1 MHNGHEVPYGHPIP
15 REEAVTDRLE
25 TLRAEQRAFDAVL
38 EDMLE
43 RHAGEF
49 AVFHD
54 GEPAGFFST
63 YDDAYGFAL
72 DRFGLD
78 TVFLVSEVKRRRPEV
93 TSIAWDLGVMF
104 GET

>member
-1 MHNGHEVPYGHPIP
+1 MAMRYHVAIRPL
-15 REEAVTDRLE
+15 EEAVTDRLE

-43 RHAGEF
+43 SHAGEF
-49 AVFHD
+49 AVFHE